1 MISYKEATFLLQ
13 TDEISYL
20 SSRNNFL
27 ISLRIRSTQ
36 EFSTFQ
42 SLINRISQLIEARIK
57 LRDEEFV
64 TKKERER
71 KRKKKDGSNYWEL
84 IFN

>member
-20 SSRNNFL
+20 PSRNNCL

-57 LRDEEFV
+57 LRDEEFL

-71 KRKKKDGSNYWEL
+71 KREKKDGSNYWEL

>member
-20 SSRNNFL
+20 PSRNNFL

-57 LRDEEFV
+57 LRDKKFL